1 MLTCSF
7 CGLEARSVSALLA
20 GPGVNICD
28 QCIEVGVRTIKTR
41 DALEAQGPT
50 ADQQMAPTHDD
61 ENLLHQAA
69 ASSALV
75 DKSRT
80 RLQSQIDELRN
91 RGIGWAAIGAV
102 LGVSQDVAQQR
113 FE

>member
-7 CGLEARSVSALLA
+7 CGLEAQSVSALLA

-28 QCIEVGVRTIKTR
+28 QCIEVSVRTIKTR
-41 DALEAQGPT
+41 DALEQQHPT
-50 ADQQMAPTHDD
+50 KGQRTATSDDD

-80 RLQSQIDELRN
+80 RLQSQVKELRR
-91 RGIGWAAIGAV
+91 RGIGWSAIGAA